1 MLYFFKQIS
10 GLWKVPW
17 QRTLAII
24 FFAELMSAVG
34 FSSIFPFLP
43 LYVESL
49 GSTTGISTEF
59 LAGLVFSAQ
68 AFTMMLA
75 SPFWGALADRYG
87 RKVMV
92 ERATFGGV
100 IVLLLMAFVRS
111 GEELVFLRALQG
123 LITGTVAA
131 ANALVA
137 SVVPRDR
144 LGIAMGTLQVGQGAG
159 VALGPVIGGLIA
171 DLYGYNYAFFVTAA
185 MLFLA
190 GVLVFFGIKE
200 NPLIKEEARQ
210 QKVSFV
216 SRWRHVIQSPGVPA
230 TYGLRFLTQL
240 GRMMII
246 PIAPLFVKQLLSN
259 DPRVNTFTG
268 LVIGV
273 PAGATILSS
282 FFLGSL
288 GDRIGHRRVFIMS
301 AVCASAIYLPQAGVS
316 HGWQLL
322 ALQALVGIT
331 MGGIIPAISALLARY
346 TQAGEEGAVYGLDN
360 SINASARSIAPMIGS
375 GIAVL
380 FGIRATFSA
389 TAVIFF
395 LTTLFATLYLPKV
408 PSRKLSAPQG

>member
-1 MLYFFKQIS
+1 MHFDFSRQIS
-10 GLWKVPW
+10 NLWKVPW

-49 GSTTGISTEF
+49 GSSTGLSTEF
-59 LAGLVFSAQ
+59 LAGMVFSAQ

-75 SPFWGALADRYG
+75 SPIWGALADRHG

-92 ERATFGGV
+92 ERATFGGT
-100 IVLLLMAFVRS
+100 ILLFLMAFARS
-111 GEELVFLRALQG
+111 GEELVLLRALQG
-123 LITGTVAA
+123 LVTGTVAA
-131 ANALVA
+131 NNALVA
-137 SVVPRDR
+137 SEVPRDR
-144 LGIAMGTLQVGQGAG
+144 LGFAMGTLQVGQGAG

-190 GVLVFFGIKE
+190 GLLVFFGVQEKFVQDG
-200 NPLIKEEARQ
+200 LARQ

-216 SRWRHVIQSPGVPA
+216 SRWRHVIQARGVPA
-230 TYGLRFLTQL
+230 TYSLRFLTHL

-246 PIAPLFVKQLLSN
+246 PIAPLFVKQLLAN

-273 PAGATILSS
+273 SAGATILSS

-288 GDRIGHRRVFIMS
+288 GDRIGHRRVFIVS
-301 AVCASAIYLPQAGVS
+301 TAFAALFYLPQAAVTQA
-316 HGWQLL
+316 WQLL
-322 ALQALVGIT
+322 ALQALVGVS
-331 MGGIIPAISALLARY
+331 MGGIIPALSALLASY
-346 TQAGEEGAVYGLDN
+346 TEAGEEGAVYGLDN
-360 SINASARSIAPMIGS
+360 SIISSARSVAPLIGS
-375 GIAVL
+375 GIAIL
-380 FGIRATFSA
+380 FSLRATFSA
-389 TAVIFF
+389 TALIFF
-395 LTTLFATLYLPKV
+395 LTALFAILYLPKI
-408 PSRKLSAPQG
+408 PARKPTE

>member
-1 MLYFFKQIS
+1 MHFDFPRRVS
-10 GLWKVPW
+10 NWWKVPW

-49 GSTTGISTEF
+49 GSSSGLSTEF
-59 LAGLVFSAQ
+59 LAGMVFSAQ

-75 SPFWGALADRYG
+75 SPIWGALADRHG

-92 ERATFGGV
+92 ERATFGGT
-100 IVLLLMAFVRS
+100 LLLFLMAFARS
-111 GEELVFLRALQG
+111 GEELVLLRALQG

-131 ANALVA
+131 NNALVA
-137 SVVPRDR
+137 SEVPRDR
-144 LGIAMGTLQVGQGAG
+144 LGFAMGTLQVGQGAG

-190 GVLVFFGIKE
+190 GVLVFFGIQEKFTQDGS
-200 NPLIKEEARQ
+200 ARQ
-210 QKVSFV
+210 QRISFI
-216 SRWRHVIQSPGVPA
+216 SRWRHVIQSQGVPA
-230 TYGLRFLTQL
+230 TYGLRFLTHL
-240 GRMMII
+240 GRMMIL
-246 PIAPLFVKQLLSN
+246 PIAPLFVKQLLVN

-273 PAGATILSS
+273 AAGATILSS

-288 GDRIGHRRVFIMS
+288 GDRIGHRRVFIVS
-301 AVCASAIYLPQAGVS
+301 TFFAAAFYLPQAAVTQA
-316 HGWQLL
+316 WQLL
-322 ALQALVGIT
+322 ALQALVGVS
-331 MGGIIPAISALLARY
+331 MGGIIPALSALLARY
-346 TQAGEEGAVYGLDN
+346 TEAGEEGAVYGLDN
-360 SINASARSIAPMIGS
+360 SIISSARSVAPLIGS
-375 GIAVL
+375 GIAIL
-380 FGIRATFSA
+380 FSLRATFSA

-395 LTTLFATLYLPKV
+395 LTAIFAILYLPKV
-408 PSRKLSAPQG
+408 PSRKPAP